1 MTDEG
6 QLSDKALKESS
17 PGNDIHEHKPMSLL
31 EAMEQA
37 HYGHVA
43 MAAK

>member
-1 MTDEG
+1 M
-6 QLSDKALKESS
+6 SDGVQQPIKDST
-17 PGNDIHEHKPMSLL
+17 PGDDTHTHKMMSLL

-43 MAAK
+43 VTAK